1 MCVRTMAQTESLR
14 LMMKAMKARPDC
26 LNIAAEALN
35 RMFEK
40 ENSELVAQVM
50 TTKRILYKYRKSRNN
65 LKTGIAEYNHK

>member
-14 LMMKAMKARPDC
+14 LIIKAMKVRPDC

-40 ENSELVAQVM
+40 ENSELVAQACSM
-50 TTKRILYKYRKSRNN
+50 N
-65 LKTGIAEYNHK
+65 LLWYSQCGLFV

>member
-14 LMMKAMKARPDC
+14 LMMKAMKSRPDC

-40 ENSELVAQVM
+40 ENSELVAQVD
-50 TTKRILYKYRKSRNN
+50 KCYSNPSY
-65 LKTGIAEYNHK
+65 

>member
-1 MCVRTMAQTESLR
+1 MAQTESLR

-40 ENSELVAQVM
+40 DNSELVAQVIA
-50 TTKRILYKYRKSRNN
+50 TNRILDKCRKSGNN
-65 LKTGIAEYNHK
+65 LNNGI

>member
-14 LMMKAMKARPDC
+14 LMMAAMKARPDC

-40 ENSELVAQVM
+40 ENSELVAQVR
-50 TTKRILYKYRKSRNN
+50 KLNICIL
-65 LKTGIAEYNHK
+65 

>member
-40 ENSELVAQVM
+40 ENSELVAQVGAA
-50 TTKRILYKYRKSRNN
+50 TKSFR
-65 LKTGIAEYNHK
+65 